1 MAAIRCTKCGAPVE
15 IEPGT
20 KFAKCSYCDSMMF
33 IDKSG
38 AGFFYIL
45 EFKLDEAA
53 ATGVFRRWA
62 AGSVMAK
69 NLDRDAK
76 IFKAVPQ
83 YFPVYMFKR
92 DIEGR
97 EVVFV
102 EPAKSTSLPGMHS
115 LKVPPGDIKI
125 FDQNYRVPQHIQM
138 IQPELDMMAYF
149 NTLPGK
155 PKEQALV
162 YFPIWYMEYNYN
174 GKIYNVVID
183 GSSGEVFA
191 ESFPTRGSAPYMVV
205 AGIGF
210 ALYAVYGLVAWWNL
224 PIGLLLMGVTVP
236 AIFVGGYFVAKKW

>member
-1 MAAIRCTKCGAPVE
+1 MATIKCTKCGAPVE
-15 IEPGT
+15 IEPGS
-20 KFAKCSYCDSMMF
+20 KFAKCTYCGSQMY

-45 EFKLDEAA
+45 EFKLDETA

-69 NLDRDAK
+69 NLDKEAK
-76 IFKAVPQ
+76 IFKAIPQ

-92 DIEGR
+92 DLNGR
-97 EVVFV
+97 EVVYV
-102 EPAKSTSLPGMHS
+102 QPAKSTSLPGMHS

-125 FDQNYRVPQHIQM
+125 FDQNYRVPEHIQI
-138 IQPELDMMAYF
+138 IQPELDMVAYY
-149 NTLPGK
+149 NTLPGT

-174 GKIYNVVID
+174 GQIYNVVID

-191 ESFPTRGSAPYMVV
+191 DRFPTRGSAPYLAV
-205 AGIGF
+205 AIAGF
-210 ALYAVYGLVAWWNL
+210 VLFTIYGLLCVWNWL
-224 PIGLLLMGVTVP
+224 YGLIAMGVTVP
-236 AIFVGGYFVAKKW
+236 AIFATGYFVAKKW

>member
-45 EFKLDEAA
+45 EFKLDETA

-236 AIFVGGYFVAKKW
+236 AIFVMGYFVAKKW

>member
-45 EFKLDEAA
+45 EFKLDETA